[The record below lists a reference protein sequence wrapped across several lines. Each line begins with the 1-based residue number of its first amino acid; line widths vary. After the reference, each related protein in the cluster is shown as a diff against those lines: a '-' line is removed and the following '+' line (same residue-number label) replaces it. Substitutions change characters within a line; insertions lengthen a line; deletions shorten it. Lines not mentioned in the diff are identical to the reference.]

1 MLESLLQTIQSRQKA
16 FWNRRETDPLKKR
29 TAYLLFPLISLAA
42 GGLTGLLIRNSV
54 QQVYPTLIKPWLT
67 PPAWVFPVVWTVL
80 FALMGIGMA
89 MVVLEGHRESGP
101 AVFLWALQ
109 LILNVSWSL
118 LFFNGGKYLTAL
130 ACLAVLWLVI
140 LAMIREFSQFS
151 RTAARMQVPYL
162 VWTAFAG
169 YLNLGIWMLNA

>member
-1 MLESLLQTIQSRQKA
+1 MIKLKPLLV
-16 FWNRRETDPLKKR
+16 NLV
-29 TAYLLFPLISLAA
+29 ISLGV
-42 GGLTGLLIRNSV
+42 GGLSALLTRNSMELYGSLN
-54 QQVYPTLIKPWLT
+54 Q
-67 PPAWVFPVVWTVL
+67 PPLSPPGWVFPVVWTVL

-89 MVVLEGHRESGP
+89 MVVLEGNRESGP

-162 VWTAFAG
+162 LWTAFAG